1 MPSTPSSEQLRLIS
15 DAARA
20 LEKADPCNGDRGR
33 IVARLAET
41 LNRSLNTTYQYLK
54 KYGGW
59 ESGKKPRKGKGETC
73 VPEALCRKIAGLVI
87 CGDRANGKR
96 PMCIKDAVKRWE
108 ANGEGIADPE
118 TGEVTMP
125 SVETISRAMR
135 RYGCH
140 PDQLRVASPSVRMRT
155 EYPNR
160 LWQADASVCVLY
172 RIRGTGNIG
181 LMKEES
187 YNEKKPENLIKIRNT
202 RIVRYI
208 VVDHC
213 SGNFYL
219 RYEQAAGE
227 DAKGFL
233 DTLIDA
239 ITDRGPQDVMHGV
252 PEILYTDPGPGP
264 ASSLVTG
271 FCGQMGI
278 TPAQHVPG
286 RARATGSV
294 EKCQD
299 IVECKFESRLRFLEV
314 PDVAQLQELADRWRR
329 YFCATAIHTRT
340 KKTRNDVWL
349 SIPAEKLR
357 TAEADVMH
365 SIAAWGEVRCQ
376 VKDDFTISA
385 DTRTHYGVRRY
396 DLRELGY
403 HGLQV
408 RDSVSVRLN
417 PYKAPSIIAVIEKPD
432 GEKVSFEV
440 PPMQFDGAGFDLGAP
455 AFGEGFKAMPK
466 TRAEKNLEAIKKEA
480 YGVQS
485 VEEADKMRRAGK
497 PAYAGIDIM
506 ADVKE
511 APTYLKKA
519 GTPLQVEEQKADVP
533 PMKRLSFALMMR
545 RDHPD
550 VWRDEN
556 TDECAEWLRTRY
568 PDIVPGNEIEAVVER
583 MREKFAPKRA
593 RRIEF
598 RLNEGRAACAG

>member
-1 MPSTPSSEQLRLIS
+1 MSSRPSSEQLRLIS
-15 DAARA
+15 DAARD
-20 LEKADPCNGDRGR
+20 LKKADPCNGERGR

-41 LNRSLNTTYQYLK
+41 LNRSLNTTYNYLK
-54 KYGGW
+54 KYGAW

-73 VPEALCRKIAGLVI
+73 VPEALCRKVAGLVI

-314 PDVAQLQELADRWRR
+314 PDVAQLQVLADRWRR

-593 RRIEF
+593 RRLEF
-598 RLNEGRAACAG
+598 RPNEGRAACAG

>member
-1 MPSTPSSEQLRLIS
+1 MPSTPSTEQLRLIS

-20 LEKADPCNGDRGR
+20 LEKADPCNGDRRR

-41 LNRSLNTTYQYLK
+41 LNRSLNTTYIYLK

-59 ESGKKPRKGKGETC
+59 ESGKKPRKDKGATC

-108 ANGEGIADPE
+108 ANGEGIADQE

-314 PDVAQLQELADRWRR
+314 PDVAQLQVLADRWRR

-593 RRIEF
+593 RRLEF
-598 RLNEGRAACAG
+598 RSNEGRAACAG

>member
-1 MPSTPSSEQLRLIS
+1 MSFKPSSAQLELIS
-15 DAARA
+15 NAARD
-20 LEKADPCNGDRGR
+20 LKKADPCNGDRGR
-33 IVARLAET
+33 IVTRLAET
-41 LNRSLNTTYQYLK
+41 LNRSLNTTYAYLK

-73 VPEALCRKIAGLVI
+73 VPEALCRKVAGLVV
-87 CGDRANGKR
+87 CGDRANGKK
-96 PMCIKDAVKRWE
+96 PMTIKDAVKRWE

-135 RYGCH
+135 RNGCH
-140 PDQLRVASPSVRMRT
+140 PDQLRAASPATRMRT

-172 RIRGTGNIG
+172 RIPGSDKIG
-181 LMKEES
+181 LVKEES

-202 RIVRYI
+202 RIVRYL
-208 VVDHC
+208 VVDHR

-233 DTLIDA
+233 DTLINA
-239 ITDRGPQDVMHGV
+239 ISDRGPQDVMHGV

-278 TPAQHVPG
+278 TPAQHMPG

-314 PDVAQLQELADRWRR
+314 PDVAQLQSLADRWRR

-340 KKTRNDVWL
+340 KKTRNDAWL
-349 SIPAEKLR
+349 SIPSEKLR
-357 TAEADVMH
+357 TAEADVMR
-365 SIAAWGEVRCQ
+365 SVASWGEVRCQ

-403 HGLQV
+403 HGLQI

-466 TRAEKNLEAIKKEA
+466 TRAEKTLEAIKKEA

-511 APTYLKKA
+511 APVYLKKA
-519 GTPLQVEEQKADVP
+519 GTPLPLEEKKADVP
-533 PMKRLSFALMMR
+533 PMKRLSFAMMMR

-550 VWRDEN
+550 VWNDAN
-556 TDECAEWLRTRY
+556 TDECAEWLRNRY
-568 PDIVPGNEIEAVVER
+568 PDLVPGNEIEAVVER
-583 MREKFAPKRA
+583 MREKFMPKPA
-593 RRIEF
+593 RRLEF
-598 RLNEGRAACAG
+598 RPNEGRAACAG